1 MNFGDWKMSE
11 QGVQLSYIRH
21 SAPQLH
27 CVRCGNRISHGTR
40 CVFIART
47 GRDPAFDYE
56 TSRIPSLMSKRTI
69 RERGVWECGG
79 VGGATMYAVLQPC
92 SS

>member
-56 TSRIPSLMSKRTI
+56 TSRIPSLTSKRTI
-69 RERGVWECGG
+69 RELEEGVWRRGRGDDVCG
-79 VGGATMYAVLQPC
+79 AAAV
-92 SS
+92 